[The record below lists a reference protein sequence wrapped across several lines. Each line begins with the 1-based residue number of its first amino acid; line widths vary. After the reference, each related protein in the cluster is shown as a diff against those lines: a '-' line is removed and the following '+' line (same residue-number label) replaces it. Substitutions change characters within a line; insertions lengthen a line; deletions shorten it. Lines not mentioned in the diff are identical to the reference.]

1 MTTMPQVLR
10 SMNLYVDG
18 QGYAGQVEE
27 ITLPKLTIKTEE
39 YRAGGL
45 DAPIEV
51 DMGMEKFEA
60 EFTLQGYDPAL
71 LAFWGLS
78 SGNRVN
84 MTLRGAMD
92 DEGEVIAV
100 VVNLHGSWKAIDMG
114 TWKPGEKAALK
125 VQLAATYY
133 QLAVNGVAVI
143 QIDVPN
149 MIRIVNGQDLLSDV
163 RSAIGL

>member
-1 MTTMPQVLR
+1 MTKLPQVLR
-10 SMNLYVDG
+10 TMNLYVDG

-51 DMGMEKFEA
+51 DMGMEKLEA
-60 EFTLQGYDPAL
+60 EFTLQSYEPGL
-71 LAFWGLS
+71 LTFWGLS
-78 SGNRVN
+78 PGNRVN
-84 MTLRGAMD
+84 ITLRGAMD
-92 DEGEVIAV
+92 EQGSTVGV

-133 QLAVNGVAVI
+133 QLTVNGVVVI

-149 MIRIVNGQDLLSDV
+149 MTRIVHGQDLLSDV
-163 RSAIGL
+163 RAAIGL

>member
-1 MTTMPQVLR
+1 MTKMPQVLR
-10 SMNLYVDG
+10 TMNLYVDG

-51 DMGMEKFEA
+51 DMGMEKLEA
-60 EFTLQGYDPAL
+60 EFTLQGYDPGML
-71 LAFWGLS
+71 RFWGLS
-78 SGNRVN
+78 PGNRVN
-84 MTLRGAMD
+84 VTLRGAMD
-92 DEGEVIAV
+92 EQSGVVAV
-100 VVNLHGSWKAIDMG
+100 VVNLHGSWKALDMG
-114 TWKPGEKAALK
+114 TWKAGEKAALK

-133 QLAVNGVAVI
+133 QLTVNGVVVV

-149 MIRIVNGQDLLSDV
+149 MTRIIHGQDVLSDV
-163 RSAIGL
+163 RAAIGL